1 MLAEIKN
8 KASYRMEDQLT
19 GDFFG
24 TIRYLP
30 FEKGLLHV
38 LSAVRFNNLLVQQE
52 WLSELQKETGYT
64 ELNFWPKHEEG
75 EIDLLVSLTSALVGI
90 EIKYFSGI
98 SSEDGIDLE
107 ITSDTSRN
115 QLARYARMLL
125 DLREDRKPLFLVF
138 LAPFQMMQAVE
149 KSLEQ
154 RYIIKPEVSLGYICW
169 EDVLETLTAI
179 DSTDYLEGEKLIL
192 VDLIDLLKKK
202 RLMRYRG
209 FSKELL
215 QKEVSNEPFLFQKP
229 VVDTK
234 SLHWPNKILN
244 GDVGYVF
251 NN

>member
-8 KASYRMEDQLT
+8 KASHTMEDQLT

-30 FEKGLLHV
+30 FEKGLVHV
-38 LSAVRFNNLLVQQE
+38 LSAVRFNNLLVQKE
-52 WLSELQKETGYT
+52 WLSALQKETGYT

-75 EIDLLVSLTSALVGI
+75 EIDLLLPLTNALVGI
-90 EIKYFSGI
+90 EIKYFSGL

-154 RYIIKPEVSLGYICW
+154 RNIIKQEVSLGYICW

-179 DSTDYLEGEKLIL
+179 DTTDYLAGEKLIL
-192 VDLIDLLKKK
+192 IDLIDLLKKK
-202 RLMRYRG
+202 RLMRYKG
-209 FSKELL
+209 FSKDLL
-215 QKEVSNEPFLFQKP
+215 QKEVSNEPFLFQKS

-234 SLHWPNKILN
+234 SWQWSTKILN
-244 GDVGYVF
+244 GDVGYVC

>member
-8 KASYRMEDQLT
+8 KASHTMEDQLT

-38 LSAVRFNNLLVQQE
+38 LSAVRFNDVLVQQE
-52 WLSELQKETGYT
+52 WLRELQKESGHT
-64 ELNFWPKHEEG
+64 EINFWLKHEEG
-75 EIDLLVSLTSALVGI
+75 EIDLLLPLTNALVGI

-98 SSEDGIDLE
+98 SSEDGNDLE

-125 DLREDRKPLFLVF
+125 DLREDNKPLFLVF

-149 KSLEQ
+149 KSLEE
-154 RYIIKPEVSLGYICW
+154 RNIIKQEVSLGYICW

-179 DSTDYLEGEKLIL
+179 DTTGYQPGESLIL
-192 VDLIDLLKKK
+192 TDLIHLLKKK
-202 RLMRYRG
+202 KLMRYRG
-209 FSKELL
+209 FAKDLL
-215 QKEVSNEPFLFQKP
+215 QKEVSKEAFLFQKP
-229 VVDTK
+229 AADTK
-234 SLHWPNKILN
+234 SWHWPTKLLN
-244 GDVGYVF
+244 GDVGYVC